1 MQLNKEQTNA
11 LSFET
16 TNMDIT
22 RQQETLEDMAFQ
34 VIEENRDKRS
44 SYYNRPSGN
53 QINAS
58 AMSASFMSSTP
69 ASKMDDDENPFALK
83 D

>member
-1 MQLNKEQTNA
+1 
-11 LSFET
+11 
-16 TNMDIT
+16 
-22 RQQETLEDMAFQ
+22 MAFQ
-34 VIEENRDKRS
+34 VIQENRDKSS

-58 AMSASFMSSTP
+58 AMSHSFMSSTP
-69 ASKMDDDENPFALK
+69 ASKIEDEEEDPFALK

>member
-1 MQLNKEQTNA
+1 
-11 LSFET
+11 
-16 TNMDIT
+16 
-22 RQQETLEDMAFQ
+22 MAFQ
-34 VIEENRDKRS
+34 VIEEKNERN

-53 QINAS
+53 QINVS

-69 ASKMDDDENPFALK
+69 ASKIEDDEDPFALK